1 MPGANSI
8 VGIQSGL
15 DWVGIVD
22 SMITF
27 ERQNA
32 VLLENQQA
40 EKTDIITTLKA
51 AQAKFLAL
59 NTKVSR
65 LRTSRTFE
73 AAVITVSDESHLSA
87 QAFGAVGSGSY
98 DIQVLSVARNHQIAS
113 QGFSDGS
120 ISDFGTGT
128 IVLGVGGHSSKTI
141 TIDTGNSSL
150 MGIKNAINDAGAG
163 VTATIVNDGS
173 SSNPYRLILRSDRT
187 GRDNTIEITS
197 NLTGGTNLD
206 FDNASFDDPEAM
218 DMAAGS
224 TSELSLGASASYS
237 GSENKIYTFTVAGTG
252 EQTVGVDVPITIN
265 WTDGTNS
272 GSIDVNAADTE
283 VQLTGDGSDGLYLS
297 FAAGTLTAGDQFQT
311 TTFAPLLQEATDAQI
326 AFGSTGGSGSPIV
339 ISSETNEFRDVV
351 AGLALTVHKE
361 TDTGES
367 ITVNTDIDVSAIRTA
382 VKDFISAYN
391 DVMDFID
398 KQNTYDTETGESGVL
413 FGDLTLRSMQ
423 DMLRNALSSTVSGL
437 DSDYNQLYTIGIRHD
452 GYGKLKIADSARFE
466 SALRDNPGDIGKL
479 FGNSGNSSN
488 SFIEFI
494 AFGTETTVGQEFAV
508 DITAAATHGVFE
520 SANIADPAVTPLTLT
535 SDNNH
540 LQLLVDGATSG
551 EIILTETTYN
561 SYSEL
566 VTEIQSKID
575 SDDNIG
581 NRGLTVEWVAEA
593 SGGYLKLTSSG
604 YGSSSRVQIAA
615 GIENAAYADL
625 GMSAG
630 TSTSG
635 TDVAGTI
642 NGEEAEGSGLILSGK
657 EGNENTEGLKLK
669 VNLTESQLVT
679 GAEGTITL
687 AKGAGSRLYEL
698 INSLTRAGDG
708 TFDCRIRGYQNQVQ
722 TLAER
727 VEDIDERLEIRRT
740 TLLEQFYEMELV
752 LGQLS
757 AEQQYLTTQLAALNA
772 NWTLGRSKSN

>member
-22 SMITF
+22 AMITF

-51 AQAKFLAL
+51 VQAKFLAL
-59 NTKVSR
+59 NTQVSR
-65 LRTSRTFE
+65 LRTSSTFE
-73 AAVITVSDESHLSA
+73 AAVITVSDETHLSA

-113 QGFSDGS
+113 QGFSDCS

-128 IVLGVGGHSSKTI
+128 IVLGVGGSTSKTI
-141 TIDTGNSSL
+141 TIDSGNNSL
-150 MGIKNAINDAGAG
+150 MGIKNAINESGAV

-173 SSNPYRLILRSDRT
+173 SSNPYRLLLRSNTT

-197 NLTGGTNLD
+197 NLTGGANLD
-206 FDNASFDDPEAM
+206 FTNASFDDPEPV

-224 TSELSLGASASYS
+224 TSELSLGASASYT
-237 GSENKIYTFTVAGTG
+237 GSENKIYTFTVAGSG

-265 WTDGTNS
+265 WTDGTDS

-283 VQLTGDGSDGLYLS
+283 VQLTGAGSDGLYLS
-297 FAAGTLTAGDQFQT
+297 FGAGTLTAGDEFQV
-311 TTFAPLLQEATDAQI
+311 TTFAPLLQEATDARI
-326 AFGSTGGSGSPIV
+326 AFGSTGGSGSPIE
-339 ISSETNEFRDVV
+339 ISSATNEFQDVV
-351 AGLALTVHKE
+351 AGLTLTVHTE
-361 TDTGES
+361 TATGES
-367 ITVNTDIDVSAIRTA
+367 ITVNTDIDISAIRTA
-382 VKDFISAYN
+382 VNDFIGAYN

-398 KQNTYDTETGESGVL
+398 DQNTYNSDTGESGVL

-423 DMLRNALSSTVSGL
+423 DMLRNALTSIIIGL
-437 DSDYNQLYTIGIRHD
+437 DSDFNQLYTIGIRHD
-452 GYGKLKIADSARFE
+452 GYGNLKIADNARFE
-466 SALRDNPGDIGKL
+466 SALRDNPDDISRL

-494 AFGTETTVGQEFAV
+494 SFSTETTVGQEFAV
-508 DITAAATHGVFE
+508 DITTAATHGLFE
-520 SANIADPAVTPLTLT
+520 ATNIDDPAETPLTLDSTNNRLQILIDGIT
-535 SDNNH
+535 SD
-540 LQLLVDGATSG
+540 
-551 EIILTETTYN
+551 EIVLTETTYN

-566 VTEIQSKID
+566 VTEIQSGID

-581 NRGLTVEWVAEA
+581 NRGVTVEWVAEA
-593 SGGYLKLTSSG
+593 SGGYLKFTSSS
-604 YGSSSRVQIAA
+604 YGSSSRVQIIG
-615 GIENAAYADL
+615 GIENAAYTDL

-635 TDVAGTI
+635 VDVAGTI

-669 VNLTESQLVT
+669 VNLTEAQLVT

-687 AKGAGSRLYEL
+687 AKGAGSRLFEL

-708 TFDCRIRGYQNQVQ
+708 TFDRRIRGYQNQVE
-722 TLAER
+722 TLVDR
-727 VEDIDERLEIRRT
+727 IEDIDERLEMRRT
-740 TLLEQFYEMELV
+740 ILLEQFYEMELV

-772 NWTLGRSKSN
+772 NWTLGRTQQR

>member
-1 MPGANSI
+1 
-8 VGIQSGL
+8 
-15 DWVGIVD
+15 
-22 SMITF
+22 
-27 ERQNA
+27 
-32 VLLENQQA
+32 
-40 EKTDIITTLKA
+40 
-51 AQAKFLAL
+51 
-59 NTKVSR
+59 
-65 LRTSRTFE
+65 
-73 AAVITVSDESHLSA
+73 
-87 QAFGAVGSGSY
+87 
-98 DIQVLSVARNHQIAS
+98 
-113 QGFSDGS
+113 
-120 ISDFGTGT
+120 
-128 IVLGVGGHSSKTI
+128 
-141 TIDTGNSSL
+141 
-150 MGIKNAINDAGAG
+150 
-163 VTATIVNDGS
+163 
-173 SSNPYRLILRSDRT
+173 
-187 GRDNTIEITS
+187 
-197 NLTGGTNLD
+197 
-206 FDNASFDDPEAM
+206 
-218 DMAAGS
+218 
-224 TSELSLGASASYS
+224 
-237 GSENKIYTFTVAGTG
+237 
-252 EQTVGVDVPITIN
+252 
-265 WTDGTNS
+265 
-272 GSIDVNAADTE
+272 
-283 VQLTGDGSDGLYLS
+283 
-297 FAAGTLTAGDQFQT
+297 
-311 TTFAPLLQEATDAQI
+311 
-326 AFGSTGGSGSPIV
+326 
-339 ISSETNEFRDVV
+339 
-351 AGLALTVHKE
+351 
-361 TDTGES
+361 
-367 ITVNTDIDVSAIRTA
+367 
-382 VKDFISAYN
+382 
-391 DVMDFID
+391 
-398 KQNTYDTETGESGVL
+398 
-413 FGDLTLRSMQ
+413 
-423 DMLRNALSSTVSGL
+423 
-437 DSDYNQLYTIGIRHD
+437 
-452 GYGKLKIADSARFE
+452 
-466 SALRDNPGDIGKL
+466 
-479 FGNSGNSSN
+479 
-488 SFIEFI
+488 
-494 AFGTETTVGQEFAV
+494 
-508 DITAAATHGVFE
+508 
-520 SANIADPAVTPLTLT
+520 AVTPLTLT

-581 NRGLTVEWVAEA
+581 NRGVTVEWVAEA

-752 LGQLS
+752 LGRLS